1 MTLHSDSDHQD
12 LARELAGTVG
22 ASQVTQRA
30 LDRLKYAHDASH
42 YLLVPQTVVT
52 PESTEQVAA
61 VMRACDRAGLPLT
74 FRSAG
79 TSLSGQGQ
87 TDSVLVDTRK
97 RFQGVEVLDDGRRLR
112 VQPGVTVRQ
121 ANARLA
127 PYGRKLGPDPA
138 SESVCTIGGVVANN
152 SSGMHCGTEYNTYQ
166 TLESMVLV
174 LPTGTVLDSA
184 DPSAARQLAEQE
196 PELHEGLL
204 RLRRRVRDDPESV
217 ALVERLFS
225 MKNTMGY
232 GLNAFLDHEDP
243 LDILVH
249 LLVGSEGTLGFVAE
263 ATFRTLEI
271 GQHVATGLLVFSD
284 VEAATSSVPQLIEAG
299 TVTAELLDAASLV
312 VSSRDP
318 KCPSVIRELDVDR
331 HAALLVEFEAASA
344 DELTALR
351 REVQPALEGLGAA
364 APFRLTTDAAERASL
379 WQIRKGLYSAV
390 ASDRP
395 SGTSALLE
403 DVVVPVA
410 QLGET
415 CAALSELFDRHRYEE
430 SVIFGHARDGNVH
443 FLLKERFDDAGHLE
457 RYEAFT
463 DDMVDLVLGRGGSL
477 KAEHGTGR
485 IMASFVRRQYGDELY
500 DVMQDLKRLV
510 DPRGL
515 LNPGT
520 VLSDDPRS
528 YLQDLKETPTV
539 EPEVDRCV
547 ECGYCEPVCPSRGLT
562 TTPRQR
568 IVLRREMEAARAA
581 GDLALLAELERDYDY
596 EAVQTCAVDGMCQ
609 TACPVH
615 INTGDLVR
623 RLRAEDAG
631 PVAGAV
637 WKAAATSW
645 GPVARAAGAALTAA
659 DRLPAAVPTA
669 ASQVGRL
676 LLGAE
681 QVPLYDGRLPR
692 GGSRRPTAGSTHGRS
707 AGTGGGEPQAVFFAS
722 CLGTMFGPEPGGSG
736 GQAGA
741 AFLALAERAGVPL
754 RVQDSLDGMCCGTPW
769 KSKGHL
775 DGYAVM
781 QERVLTALAESTDG
795 GRLPVVVDASSC
807 TQGLVTMAAGHDAES
822 QTGADPRLTVVDAVA
837 FVATRMLD
845 SLTVTTPVESIALH
859 PTCSSTELGTTAAL
873 EAVARHI
880 SDDVLVPLSW
890 GCCAFA
896 GDRGLLHPELT
907 ASATAPQVEELSA
920 RSFAAYASS
929 NRTCEIGMS
938 RATGR
943 PYVNIL
949 ELLEEATRP

>member
-1 MTLHSDSDHQD
+1 MTLHTSEAHQR
-12 LARELAGTVG
+12 LARELAGVLG
-22 ASQVTQRA
+22 EQGVTGRA

-52 PESTEQVAA
+52 PGSAEQVAD
-61 VMRACDRAGLPLT
+61 VVRACARAGLPLT

-87 TDSVLVDTRK
+87 TDGVLVDTRK
-97 RFQGVEVLDDGRRLR
+97 RFQGVEVLDEGRRVR

-121 ANARLA
+121 VNARLT

-152 SSGMHCGTEYNTYQ
+152 SSGMHCGTQYNTYR
-166 TLESMVLV
+166 TLDSMVLV
-174 LPTGTVLDSA
+174 LPTGTVIDSA
-184 DPSAARQLAEQE
+184 DPSAGRQLAEQE
-196 PELHEGLL
+196 SDLHEGLL
-204 RLRRRVRDDPESV
+204 RLRRRVRADAESV
-217 ALVERLFS
+217 ALIQRLFA

-249 LLVGSEGTLGFVAE
+249 LMVGSEGTLGFVAE
-263 ATFRTLEI
+263 ATFRTVEV
-271 GQHVATGLLVFSD
+271 GEHVATGLLVFSD
-284 VEAATSSVPQLIEAG
+284 VERATSSVPQLIEAG
-299 TVTAELLDAASLV
+299 TVTAELMDAASLV

-318 KCPSVIRELDVDR
+318 KCPQVIRELDVDR
-331 HAALLVEFEAASA
+331 HAALLVEFEAGSA
-344 DELTALR
+344 EELTQRR
-351 REVQPALEGLGAA
+351 REVEPALEALGPA

-379 WQIRKGLYSAV
+379 WFIRKGLYSAV

-403 DVVVPVA
+403 DVVVPVDR
-410 QLGET
+410 LGET
-415 CAALSELFDRHRYEE
+415 CRELSSLMTRHRYEG

-463 DDMVDLVLGRGGSL
+463 DDMVDLVLGKGGSL

-500 DVMQDLKRLV
+500 DVMWELKRLV

-515 LNPGT
+515 LNPGS

-528 YLQDLKETPTV
+528 YLADLKETPTV

-581 GDLALLAELERDYDY
+581 GDLALLAELEQDYDY
-596 EAVQTCAVDGMCQ
+596 DAVQTCAVDGMCQ

-623 RLRAEDAG
+623 RLRAEDSG
-631 PVAGAV
+631 PVANAV

-645 GPVARAAGAALTAA
+645 GPAARAAGAALTVA

-669 ASQVGRL
+669 ASQVARL
-676 LLGAE
+676 LLGSE
-681 QVPLYDGRLPR
+681 QVPLYDGGLPR
-692 GGSRRPTAGSTHGRS
+692 GGSPRLRAGSTSPAVPGE
-707 AGTGGGEPQAVFFAS
+707 EPQAVFFAS
-722 CLGTMFGPEPGGSG
+722 CLGTMFGPEPGGGG

-741 AFLALAERAGVPL
+741 AFLALAERAGVAL
-754 RVQDSLDGMCCGTPW
+754 HVQESVDGMCCGTPW

-781 QERVLTALAESTDG
+781 RDRVLAGLAESTHG

-807 TQGLVTMAAGHDAES
+807 TQGLLTMVEGRDEEAGPG
-822 QTGADPRLTVVDAVA
+822 TGLTVVDAVA

-845 SLTVTTPVESIALH
+845 SLPVTAPVTSIALH

-873 EAVARHI
+873 ETVARHL
-880 SDDVLVPLSW
+880 SDDVFVPLSW

-907 ASATAPQVEELSA
+907 ASATAPQVEELST
-920 RSFAAYASS
+920 RTFAAYASS

-938 RATGR
+938 RATGK
-943 PYVNIL
+943 PYVHIL
-949 ELLEEATRP
+949 ELLEEATRPTAV